1 MQKNKKTVKTIVV
14 DESVSESRMKR
25 FKTFAGKQGGWTSN
39 QLFIAREHP
48 GMPDGHI
55 LHHLLSHT
63 TVFVTSD
70 RPLHNKVLSKGLRS
84 YYINDRKITGKPLQG
99 IRIKPDVVLRKDD
112 LILKEHYFQ
121 PNTEIRSLLLPS
133 SEKKLKRLYTKRRRI
148 RNRFGGFD
156 HIDQVSVTVSIRS
169 MGAKT
174 LTGIRIRVS
183 SNVGIKA
190 FDASENYIV
199 EKIPS
204 KSRSIASVC
213 HALALL
219 IQLMLHPAK
228 TLVFWDATNMQD
240 PKEYAAKDPDAPF
253 SIFFTR
259 LWESFNDLEF
269 IAAPKG
275 KFVERLRRKMND
287 LANNPRTNEI
297 VPGDIQGPLRI
308 ICRNNSESDI

>member
-1 MQKNKKTVKTIVV
+1 MQKSEDTEVKTIVV
-14 DESVSESRMKR
+14 DESVSESRIKR
-25 FKTFAGKQGGWTSN
+25 FKAFAGKQRFWTSN

-48 GMPDGHI
+48 GMPDAHI

-63 TVFVTSD
+63 TIFVTSD

-99 IRIKPDVVLRKDD
+99 IHIKPDIALRKEG
-112 LILKEHYFQ
+112 LVQKERYFK
-121 PNTEIRSLLLPS
+121 PNPEIRSLLLPS
-133 SEKKLKRLYTKRRRI
+133 SEKKLKKLYTKRRRI

-156 HIDQVSVTVSIRS
+156 HIDQVAVTVSMKSIGS
-169 MGAKT
+169 KT

-190 FDASENYIV
+190 FDASENYIA

-204 KSRSIASVC
+204 KFRSIASVC
-213 HALALL
+213 QVLALL

-228 TLVFWDATNMQD
+228 IIVFWDAANMQD
-240 PKEYAAKDPDAPF
+240 PKAYTAKDPDVPF
-253 SIFFTR
+253 SIFFKQ
-259 LWESFNDLEF
+259 LCESFSELEF

-275 KFVERLRRKMND
+275 KFVEMLRRKMND
-287 LANNPRTNEI
+287 LVKNPKTNEI
-297 VPGDIQGPLRI
+297 VPGDIQGMQLRVLQKS
-308 ICRNNSESDI
+308 CNE

>member
-1 MQKNKKTVKTIVV
+1 MHHKAVETIVV
-14 DESVSESRMKR
+14 DESVSESWMKC
-25 FKTFAGKQGGWTSN
+25 FKTFAGKKGLWTPN
-39 QLFIAREHP
+39 HLMIAQEHP
-48 GMPDGHI
+48 GMPDGNI
-55 LHHLLSHT
+55 LHHFLSHT

-84 YYINDRKITGKPLQG
+84 YYINEKIITGKPLQG
-99 IRIKPDVVLRKDD
+99 IRIKPDIVLRKED
-112 LILKEHYFQ
+112 LVLKENYFQ
-121 PNTEIRSLLLPS
+121 PNTEIRSLLLPT

-156 HIDQVSVTVSIRS
+156 HIDQVALTVSMKS

-174 LTGIRIRVS
+174 LIGIRIRVS

-190 FDASENYIV
+190 FDASENYIA

-228 TLVFWDATNMQD
+228 TLVFWDAANMQD
-240 PKEYAAKDPDAPF
+240 PKEYAARDPNVPF
-253 SIFFTR
+253 SIFFKQLR
-259 LWESFNDLEF
+259 ESFSDLEF

-275 KFVERLRRKMND
+275 KFVEMIRRRMNA
-287 LANNPRTNEI
+287 LAKNSKTNEI
-297 VPGDIQGPLRI
+297 VPGDIQGMQLRV
-308 ICRNNSESDI
+308 SQSL

>member
-1 MQKNKKTVKTIVV
+1 MHSKAVETIVV

-25 FKTFAGKQGGWTSN
+25 FKTFAGKQGFWTPN

-55 LHHLLSHT
+55 LHHLLNKA

-84 YYINDRKITGKPLQG
+84 YYINDKTITGKPLQG
-99 IRIKPDVVLRKDD
+99 IHIKPDIVLRKEG
-112 LILKEHYFQ
+112 LVLKESYFH

-133 SEKKLKRLYTKRRRI
+133 SEKKLKKLYTKRRRI

-156 HIDQVSVTVSIRS
+156 HIDQVAVTVSMRS
-169 MGAKT
+169 MGPNT
-174 LTGIRIRVS
+174 LIGIRIRVS

-199 EKIPS
+199 EIIPP
-204 KSRSIASVC
+204 KSRSIACIC

-219 IQLMLHPAK
+219 IQLMLYPAK
-228 TLVFWDATNMQD
+228 ILVFWDTANLGD
-240 PKEYAAKDPDAPF
+240 PKAYAAKDPDAPF
-253 SIFFTR
+253 SVFFKQ
-259 LWESFNDLEF
+259 LCESFSDLQF

-275 KFVERLRRKMND
+275 KYVEMLRRKMNA
-287 LANNPRTNEI
+287 LVGNPKTNEI
-297 VPGDIQGPLRI
+297 VPGDIQGMQVRVQDS
-308 ICRNNSESDI
+308 RNHLI